1 MNRWHAAI
9 LSSLL
14 VFAWAPSPASADL
27 CDTINDLANDWNEVA
42 NLLEQDAGEDVGDLD
57 VRRLERDVDTL
68 LKPTEDLGDALID
81 LGNAD
86 EEELGEDLLDMTD
99 ELYDVDGDDMAAY
112 LVDRIDDIVD
122 TIDEVVDY
130 CDVVNE

>member
-1 MNRWHAAI
+1 MNRWHTAI

-14 VFAWAPSPASADL
+14 LFAWAPSPASADL
-27 CDTINDLANDWNEVA
+27 CDTINDLADDWADVA
-42 NLLEQDAGEDVGDLD
+42 DALEETAGEDVGDLD
-57 VRRLERDVDTL
+57 VPRLERDVNAL

-99 ELYDVDGDDMAAY
+99 ELYDVDGDDLAAY

-122 TIDEVVDY
+122 TIDDVVDY